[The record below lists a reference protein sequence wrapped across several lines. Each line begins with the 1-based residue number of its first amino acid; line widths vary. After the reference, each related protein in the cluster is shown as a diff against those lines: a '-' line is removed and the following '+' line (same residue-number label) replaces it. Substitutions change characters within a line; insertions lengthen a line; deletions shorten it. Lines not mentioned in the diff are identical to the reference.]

1 MNKKKIGEKTDSLL
15 EAEMIKEA
23 KMIEESL
30 LEMLQ
35 MILRFRMR
43 NWMRHISS
51 F

>member
-30 LEMLQ
+30 LGTAAKMAKKP
-35 MILRFRMR
+35 I
-43 NWMRHISS
+43 I
-51 F
+51 